1 MLRKSHLLKKYRM
14 NKKKSLNQLL
24 LLLSI
29 RYPLKKN
36 NEVKMKENVDVLSIK
51 YRKHHVQLVGIH
63 FDKWCDMNI
72 KIPTF
77 RTLFIFR

>member
-1 MLRKSHLLKKYRM
+1 MGCQLIAREMLRKSHLLKKYRM

-24 LLLSI
+24 LPLSI

-51 YRKHHVQLVGIH
+51 YRKHHV
-63 FDKWCDMNI
+63 
-72 KIPTF
+72 
-77 RTLFIFR
+77 